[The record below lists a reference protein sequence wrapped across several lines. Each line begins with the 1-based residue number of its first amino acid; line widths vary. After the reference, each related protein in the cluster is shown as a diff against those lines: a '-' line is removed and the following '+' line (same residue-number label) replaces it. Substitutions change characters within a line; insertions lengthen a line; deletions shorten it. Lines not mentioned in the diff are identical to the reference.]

1 MYDTLF
7 ELETTT
13 KSSMVKHTLTYNTSD
28 GIEICTLAVNT
39 ATIRKTFNGSMA
51 IIDML
56 DAHITFTKN
65 YRHGKKVLV
74 SLIHPFYH
82 KFFIITSNLCI
93 NSITV

>member
-56 DAHITFTKN
+56 ESKPIYFLRNLRFFEIIFLTFRN
-65 YRHGKKVLV
+65 
-74 SLIHPFYH
+74 
-82 KFFIITSNLCI
+82 
-93 NSITV
+93 